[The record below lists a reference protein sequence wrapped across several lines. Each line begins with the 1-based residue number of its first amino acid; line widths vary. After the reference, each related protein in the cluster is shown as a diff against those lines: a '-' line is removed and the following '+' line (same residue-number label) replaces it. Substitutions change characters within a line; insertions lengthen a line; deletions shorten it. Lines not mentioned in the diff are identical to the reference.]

1 MTGPPGRRGLSSTAV
16 PERIVSLVPAEA
28 GWQAL
33 YRGEYEEDTESAR
46 VVAWALVENDEGEQ
60 RVVGLVVHPDE
71 PTRVVPAPD
80 GASAIAPEFDRY
92 GFRGRS

>member
-1 MTGPPGRRGLSSTAV
+1 V

-33 YRGEYEEDTESAR
+33 YRGEYDEDRESAR
-46 VVAWALVENDEGEQ
+46 VVAWALVENGDSDQ

-71 PTRVVPAPD
+71 PTRIVPAPD
-80 GASAIAPEFDRY
+80 GASALAPAFERY
-92 GFRGRS
+92 GFRGA